1 MSRINLITAPD
12 RLYNANI
19 SILLINPSETVKAD
33 FNRAILNLNKEIN
46 LYLYETAQVNDYNWL
61 ITVSN
66 TADYIVLDIS
76 NSNKEFWLLGYI
88 LSLPQA
94 HYLST
99 SNETPYHLLN
109 NNRIYDF
116 STLVEKLNKKD

>member
-33 FNRAILNLNKEIN
+33 FNRAILNLDKEIN
-46 LYLYETAQVNDYNWL
+46 LYLYETTQINDYDWL
-61 ITVSN
+61 VTVSN
-66 TADYIVLDIS
+66 TVDYIVLDIT

-88 LSLPQA
+88 LSLPQT
-94 HYLST
+94 HYLSS

-116 STLVEKLNKKD
+116 STLMEKLNKKD

>member
-46 LYLYETAQVNDYNWL
+46 LYLYETTQVNDYNWL

-66 TADYIVLDIS
+66 TANYIVLDIS

-88 LSLPQA
+88 LSLPQT
-94 HYLST
+94 HYLSA

>member
-19 SILLINPSETVKAD
+19 SILLINPSEAVKAD
-33 FNRAILNLNKEIN
+33 FNKAILNLEKEIN
-46 LYLYETAQVNDYNWL
+46 LYLYETAQINNYDWL
-61 ITVSN
+61 ITVCN
-66 TADYIVLDIS
+66 TVDYIVLDIS
-76 NSNKEFWLLGYI
+76 NSSKEFWLLGYI
-88 LSLPQA
+88 LSLPQT
-94 HYLST
+94 HYLS
-99 SNETPYHLLN
+99 SINETPYHLLN